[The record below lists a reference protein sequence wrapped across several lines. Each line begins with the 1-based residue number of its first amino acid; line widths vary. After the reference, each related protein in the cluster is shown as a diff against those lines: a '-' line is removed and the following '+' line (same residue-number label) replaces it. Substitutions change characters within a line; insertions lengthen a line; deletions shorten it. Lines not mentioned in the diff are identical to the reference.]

1 MSSGEIIRKRLGYKG
16 KMNRKRIIFV
26 LVTIF
31 FFMASRIEALT
42 YLGVSHLG
50 DPISGI
56 GARSLGMGGTSIAS
70 ATDSSSIFVNPSC
83 LGVLEKKEF
92 SVALGIAP
100 VVEKVVTEDELT
112 YFNSQCYFQLNSAVV
127 TFPVRRKFSLALGLA
142 PLYDNHYQ
150 HEKSIFDA
158 GSPSEKIGSASING
172 KGTLYAYSL
181 GGAWKP
187 TSYLYIGG
195 AINFLNGES
204 SLKSSSAIY
213 ASPPTAI
220 TELKSKIS
228 GFNFTLGGMLCFT
241 DEFRAGFIVNTK
253 GKVNDE
259 WKMDYPTWTE
269 EGKRELEFPLSYGF
283 GVAYN
288 FVDEVSS
295 TIATEIIFSEWSG
308 FKSGT
313 NYRDIFEFRIGAEHY
328 LTDVLCLRYG
338 FYFQPFYGSKEFQMV
353 FFTGGMGYKF
363 NDIVSFDF
371 AGEFGKR
378 NYYGDAAFF
387 EERQIIDETVMRIL
401 VAIRVQH

>member
-1 MSSGEIIRKRLGYKG
+1 VRYKG
-16 KMNRKRIIFV
+16 KMNRKKFIFV
-26 LVTIF
+26 LVIVF
-31 FFMASRIEALT
+31 FFLASRVDALT

-50 DPISGI
+50 DTISGI

-92 SVALGIAP
+92 SLALGIAP

-127 TFPVRRKFSLALGLA
+127 AFPVKRKLMLALGLA
-142 PLYDNHYQ
+142 PLYDNNYQ

-158 GSPSEKIGSASING
+158 GSPGEKIGSASING

-187 TSYLYIGG
+187 TPYLYIGG
-195 AINFLNGES
+195 TINFLDGEN
-204 SLKSSSAIY
+204 SLKSSSTIY
-213 ASPPTAI
+213 ASPPTAV

-228 GFNFTLGGMLCFT
+228 GFNFTLGGMLYFT
-241 DEFRAGFIVNTK
+241 DEFRAGFTINTK
-253 GKVNDE
+253 GKVNDKWE
-259 WKMDYPTWTE
+259 ADYPTSKE
-269 EGKRELEFPLSYGF
+269 EGKTELKFPLSYGL
-283 GVAYN
+283 GVAYT
-288 FVDEVSS
+288 FVDEISS
-295 TIATEIIFSEWSG
+295 TIAAEIIFSEWSG
-308 FKSGT
+308 FKSGI
-313 NYRDIFEFRIGAEHY
+313 NYRDTFEFRIGAEHY
-328 LTDVLCLRYG
+328 LRDALCLRYG

-353 FFTGGMGYKF
+353 SFTGGLGYKF
-363 NDIVSFDF
+363 NDILSLDF

-378 NYYGDAAFF
+378 NYYGDVAFF
-387 EERQIIDETVMRIL
+387 EERQRIDEAVMRIL

>member
-1 MSSGEIIRKRLGYKG
+1 
-16 KMNRKRIIFV
+16 MNRGKIIFLSV
-26 LVTIF
+26 IIF
-31 FFMASRIEALT
+31 FFLASRVDALT

-56 GARSLGMGGTSIAS
+56 GARSLGMGGTSIAC
-70 ATDSSSIFVNPSC
+70 ATDSSSLFVNPSC
-83 LGVLEKKEF
+83 LGILEKKEL
-92 SVALGIAP
+92 SLALGIAP

-112 YFNSQCYFQLNSAVV
+112 YFNSQWYFQLNSGVVAV
-127 TFPVRRKFSLALGLA
+127 PVGRKFNLALGLA

-150 HEKSIFDA
+150 HEKSIFDS
-158 GSPSEKIGSASING
+158 GSPGEKIGSAGING

-187 TSYLYIGG
+187 IPYLCIGG
-195 AINFLNGES
+195 AINLLNGGS
-204 SLKSSSAIY
+204 SLKSSSTIY

-228 GFNFTLGGMLCFT
+228 GFNFTLGGMLYFT
-241 DEFRAGFIVNTK
+241 DEFRAGFVVKTG
-253 GKVNDE
+253 GKIHDR
-259 WKMDYPTWTE
+259 WKADYPTLTE
-269 EGKRELEFPLSYGF
+269 EGKRELKFPLSYGL
-283 GVAYN
+283 GVAYS
-288 FVDEVSS
+288 FVDEISS
-295 TIATEIIFSEWSG
+295 TIAAEIIFSEWSG

-313 NYRDIFEFRIGAEHY
+313 NYRDTFEFRVGAEHS
-328 LTDVLCLRYG
+328 LRDALCLRYG

-353 FFTGGMGYKF
+353 SLTGGLGYKF

-371 AGEFGKR
+371 AGEYGKR

-387 EERQIIDETVMRIL
+387 EERQRIDETVMRIL

>member
-1 MSSGEIIRKRLGYKG
+1 
-16 KMNRKRIIFV
+16 MNREKIIFV

-31 FFMASRIEALT
+31 FFLASRVDALT

-83 LGVLEKKEF
+83 LGILEKKEF
-92 SVALGIAP
+92 SLAMGIAP

-112 YFNSQCYFQLNSAVV
+112 YFNSHYYFQLNSVV
-127 TFPVRRKFSLALGLA
+127 VAFPAKRKLMLALGLA
-142 PLYDNHYQ
+142 PLYDNNYQ

-158 GSPSEKIGSASING
+158 DSPGEKIGSASING

-187 TSYLYIGG
+187 TPYLCIGG
-195 AINFLNGES
+195 AINLLNGES
-204 SLKSSSAIY
+204 SLKSSSTIY

-220 TELKSKIS
+220 TELKLKIS

-241 DEFRAGFIVNTK
+241 DEFRAGFIVKTR
-253 GKVNDE
+253 GKVKDR
-259 WKMDYPTWTE
+259 WKVDYPTSTE
-269 EGKRELEFPLSYGF
+269 EGKTELRFPLSYGL

-288 FVDEVSS
+288 FVDEISS
-295 TIATEIIFSEWSG
+295 TIAAEIIFSEWSG

-313 NYRDIFEFRIGAEHY
+313 NYRDTFEFRIGAEHY
-328 LTDVLCLRYG
+328 LADALCLRYG
-338 FYFQPFYGSKEFQMV
+338 FYFQPFYGSKEFQMIS
-353 FFTGGMGYKF
+353 FTGGLGYKF

-387 EERQIIDETVMRIL
+387 EERQRIDETVMRIL

>member
-1 MSSGEIIRKRLGYKG
+1 
-16 KMNRKRIIFV
+16 MNRKKIIFV

-31 FFMASRIEALT
+31 FFLASRVDALT

-70 ATDSSSIFVNPSC
+70 ATDSFSIFVNPSC
-83 LGVLEKKEF
+83 LGILAKKEF
-92 SVALGIAP
+92 SLAMGIAP

-127 TFPVRRKFSLALGLA
+127 AFPVKRKLMLALGLA
-142 PLYDNHYQ
+142 PLYDNNYQ

-158 GSPSEKIGSASING
+158 GSPGEKIGSANING
-172 KGTLYAYSL
+172 KGALYAYSL

-187 TSYLYIGG
+187 TPYLYIGG
-195 AINFLNGES
+195 AINLLNGES
-204 SLKSSSAIY
+204 SLKSSSTIS

-241 DEFRAGFIVNTK
+241 DEFRAGFIVTTK
-253 GKVNDE
+253 GKVNDR
-259 WKMDYPTWTE
+259 WKVDYPASTD
-269 EGKRELEFPLSYGF
+269 EGKTELKFPLSYGL
-283 GVAYN
+283 GVAYT
-288 FVDEVSS
+288 FIDEIPS
-295 TIATEIIFSEWSG
+295 TIAAEIIFREWSG

-313 NYRDIFEFRIGAEHY
+313 NYRDTFEFRIGAEHY
-328 LTDVLCLRYG
+328 LRDALCLRYG

-353 FFTGGMGYKF
+353 SFTGGLGYKF

-387 EERQIIDETVMRIL
+387 EERQRIDETVMRIL

>member
-1 MSSGEIIRKRLGYKG
+1 MKKE
-16 KMNRKRIIFV
+16 RIVFV
-26 LVTIF
+26 LVSIF
-31 FFMASRIEALT
+31 CFLVSRVDALT

-50 DPISGI
+50 HPISGI
-56 GARSLGMGGTSIAS
+56 GARSMGMGGTSIAS

-127 TFPVRRKFSLALGLA
+127 TFPVRRKFNLALGLA

-158 GSPSEKIGSASING
+158 GSPGEKIGSASING

-228 GFNFTLGGMLCFT
+228 GFNFTLGGMLYFT
-241 DEFRAGFIVNTK
+241 DEFRAGFIVKTK

-269 EGKRELEFPLSYGF
+269 EGKREMEFPLSYGF

-295 TIATEIIFSEWSG
+295 TIAAEIIFSEWSG

-363 NDIVSFDF
+363 NDILSFDF

-378 NYYGDAAFF
+378 NYYGDAVFF
-387 EERQIIDETVMRIL
+387 EERQRIDETVMRIL